1 LPSIEDIDKQTLE
14 IEKQVDEL
22 KATQSELK
30 NNEDILNN
38 LIEEIK
44 QKQADDAK

>member
-1 LPSIEDIDKQTLE
+1 LPSIEDIDKQTLD

-22 KATQSELK
+22 RATQSELK